1 MSTKVLMDVGE
12 YLHTSFDGPDC
23 EYLDGEVVER
33 NTGELPHGEAQ
44 GNIYFLLRL
53 MADRLGIRI
62 VPEIRI
68 RISET
73 RYRVADVA
81 VWRDG
86 NIGDRIPIVPPFLV
100 VEVLSPE
107 DRMTRVQPKIAEY
120 LSIGVEWIWVVDP
133 IEKNAI
139 IFSQSNPAGTLTE
152 TLRTENPAIEIPLA
166 KALDIENK

>member
-33 NTGELPHGEAQ
+33 NMGELPHGKAQ

-53 MADRLGIRI
+53 LADRLGILA

-73 RYRVADVA
+73 RYRVADLA
-81 VWRDG
+81 VWRDN
-86 NIGDRIPIVPPFLV
+86 NIGDRIPTVPPFLV

-120 LSIGVEWIWVVDP
+120 LSIGVAWIWVVDP
-133 IEKNAI
+133 IERNAL

-152 TLRTENPAIEIPLA
+152 TLRTDNPIIEIPLA
-166 KALDIENK
+166 KALDINS